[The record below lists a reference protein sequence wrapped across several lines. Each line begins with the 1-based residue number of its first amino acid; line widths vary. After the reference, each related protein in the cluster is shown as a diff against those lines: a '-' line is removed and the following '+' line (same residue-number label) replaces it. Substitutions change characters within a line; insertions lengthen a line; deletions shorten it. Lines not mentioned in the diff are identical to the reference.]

1 MMDVILKGTLY
12 LIVLTGIAAY
22 LTYFERKLLAYFQ
35 DRIGPN
41 RAGPRGI
48 LQPLADAIKLFFKED
63 ITPLKVTSKFLYF
76 LAPILTATFAIVP
89 FFLIP
94 LYPSGPFPDI
104 NLSLLLIVILSS
116 MGLYGVVFGGYS
128 SASKYSV
135 IGGIRGA
142 LMLLSFETS
151 LLITILSVAYQAGS
165 LSLRE
170 IVEAQKIPFIF
181 PQFIGFLIFVI
192 TGFMETKRLPF
203 DIPEAE
209 SELTGGFH
217 TEYSSLKFAFF
228 FLGEYLHILLVSS
241 LIVTFYLAGWKFFF
255 LPPFIGFILKVIPF
269 VFFFIWV
276 RASLP
281 RFRFTDALEIGWKI
295 LLPLSFLN
303 FLITLLW
310 ETLKGG

>member
-1 MMDVILKGTLY
+1 MREFFITSLIY
-12 LIVLTGIAAY
+12 LLVLTGIAAY
-22 LTYFERKLLAYFQ
+22 LTYFERKFLAYFQ

-41 RAGPRGI
+41 RAGPKGL
-48 LQPLADAIKLFFKED
+48 LQPIADAIKLFFKED
-63 ITPLKVTSKFLYF
+63 IIPGKVTSKILYF
-76 LAPILTATFAIVP
+76 LSPILTATFSIAP

-94 LYPSGPFPDI
+94 LYPEGPFPDI
-104 NLSLLLIVILSS
+104 NLGILLLLVLSS
-116 MGLYGVVFGGYS
+116 FSLYGVIFGGFS

-142 LMLLSFETS
+142 LMFLSFES
-151 LLITILSVAYQAGS
+151 ALVMTILSLVYQAGS
-165 LSLRE
+165 FSLRG
-170 IVEAQKIPFIF
+170 IVEAQKFPFIF
-181 PQFIGFLIFVI
+181 PQFIGFLIFLI
-192 TGFMETKRLPF
+192 IGFMETKRLPF

-228 FLGEYLHILLVSS
+228 FLGEYLHILLTSC
-241 LIVTFYLAGWKFFF
+241 LIVTFYLGGWKFWIF
-255 LPPFIGFILKVIPF
+255 PPLLGFMMKLFPF

-295 LLPLSFLN
+295 LLPLSLLN
-303 FLITLLW
+303 FLVTALW
-310 ETLKGG
+310 VYLKGI

>member
-1 MMDVILKGTLY
+1 MIDIILKGTLY

-41 RAGPRGI
+41 RAGPKGI

-63 ITPLKVTSKFLYF
+63 ITPSKVTSKFLYF
-76 LAPILTATFAIVP
+76 LAPILTATFAIAP

-116 MGLYGVVFGGYS
+116 IGLYGVVFGGYS

-142 LMLLSFETS
+142 LMLFSFETA

-181 PQFIGFLIFVI
+181 PQFIGFLIFII

-241 LIVTFYLAGWKFFF
+241 LIVTFYLGGWKFFF
-255 LPPFIGFILKVIPF
+255 LPSFIGFILKVIPF

-310 ETLKGG
+310 ESLKGG

>member
-1 MMDVILKGTLY
+1 MDVILKGTLY

-41 RAGPRGI
+41 RAGPKGI
-48 LQPLADAIKLFFKED
+48 LQPISDAIKLFFKED
-63 ITPLKVTSKFLYF
+63 ITPLRVTSPFLYF
-76 LAPILTATFAIVP
+76 MSPILTATFAISP

-116 MGLYGVVFGGYS
+116 MGLYGIVFGGYS
-128 SASKYSV
+128 SGSKYSV

-142 LMLLSFETS
+142 LMLISFETA
-151 LLITILSVAYQAGS
+151 LLITILSIAYQAGS

-181 PQFIGFLIFVI
+181 PQFIGFIIFVI
-192 TGFMETKRLPF
+192 AGFMETKRLPF

-228 FLGEYLHILLVSS
+228 FLGEYVHIILISS
-241 LIVTFYLAGWKFFF
+241 LLVTFYLGGWRFLF

-269 VFFFIWV
+269 VFFFIWI

-295 LLPLSFLN
+295 LLPLSLLN

-310 ETLKGG
+310 VSLKGR